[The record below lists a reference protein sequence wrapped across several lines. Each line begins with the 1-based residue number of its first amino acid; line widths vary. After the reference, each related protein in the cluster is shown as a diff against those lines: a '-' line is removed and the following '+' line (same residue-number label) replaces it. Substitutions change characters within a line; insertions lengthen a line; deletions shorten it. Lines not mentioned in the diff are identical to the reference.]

1 MVGLRAG
8 RTQRL
13 SSPGL
18 AADAKHEGAT
28 MNNRIIRHAAT
39 RALVSATLFVVQNS
53 AFTQSEPR
61 AQVPTQMVQF
71 CAPSDHE
78 VDASRIYC
86 RSGVD
91 AATLNLSA
99 SASQPTSLI
108 SRTSER

>member
-13 SSPGL
+13 SSPGP

-39 RALVSATLFVVQNS
+39 RALVSATLFVLQNG
-53 AFTQSEPR
+53 AFTQSKPR
-61 AQVPTQMVQF
+61 AQEPTQMAQF

-78 VDASRIYC
+78 IDASRIYC

-91 AATLNLSA
+91 
-99 SASQPTSLI
+99 
-108 SRTSER
+108 ERSDIRAHHG

>member
-8 RTQRL
+8 RTQPL
-13 SSPGL
+13 SSSRP

-28 MNNRIIRHAAT
+28 MNNRIIRHAGT

-61 AQVPTQMVQF
+61 VQEPTQMVQF

-78 VDASRIYC
+78 IGASRIYC

-91 AATLNLSA
+91 ERSA
-99 SASQPTSLI
+99 HHG
-108 SRTSER
+108 